1 MANQTA
7 LRIPQD
13 RAAEQP
19 PAAEPAPGRNPEP
32 GLNPDPGLN
41 SDPVPQN
48 RDAEGSDR
56 DLAVLQTLLDGRWAG
71 VRRRARKLAAD
82 DLFAP
87 VYDLPREEY
96 RAHIAEQVRAL
107 AATGMPRLGMPAS
120 VGGENDVGASVTAF
134 EMLAFGDLS
143 LLVKAGVQWGLFA
156 GAILHLG
163 TARHHEKYLA
173 DAASFELPGCF
184 AMTETGHGSDVA
196 AIGTTATYDR
206 ATDEFV
212 LRTPDRAAY
221 KDYIGNAARDGRVA
235 VVFAQLVI
243 PDRPAKQR
251 DDQFGVHA
259 FVVPIRDE
267 NGRPCPGVHIE
278 DCGPKGGL
286 NGVDNGRLAFI
297 DVRVPRDSLLNRYG
311 DVAADGT
318 YTTPIA
324 STNARFFTMLGTLIQ
339 GRISIAGGA
348 GSAAQAA
355 LAIAVRYGEQRRQFA
370 APGGEEE
377 VLLLDYRSHQRRLLP
392 LLATSYALRFTQEEL
407 VSTLHEIFT
416 TDGATDVQRRELET
430 RAAGVKAV
438 STWHATTAIQTARE
452 ACGGA
457 GYLSENL
464 LPGLKADTDIFTTF
478 EGDNTVLLQL
488 VAKELLT
495 RYRTSF
501 GELDTLGVVRFAGR
515 QVLSS
520 VVERTAVR
528 GLAQRV
534 RAVGPG
540 RDDDANLL
548 DRATQLELFA
558 WREKHVLDGVA
569 RRLRRVRPT
578 GPGAFAGFNDA
589 QDHLIKAARVHV
601 DRLVLDA
608 FVAGIERCP
617 VGPARELLGS
627 VCDLYA
633 LATLEADKGWF
644 LEHGRLT
651 ARRTKA
657 LTRTVNDLC
666 ARLRPQALRLVDGLG
681 IPPAAIDVPLL
692 AG

>member
-1 MANQTA
+1 MAIQIA
-7 LRIPQD
+7 LRAPQG
-13 RAAEQP
+13 RSASPAGAAQGRG
-19 PAAEPAPGRNPEP
+19 AQGVDVAP
-32 GLNPDPGLN
+32 
-41 SDPVPQN
+41 
-48 RDAEGSDR
+48 
-56 DLAVLQTLLDGRWAG
+56 DLQVLQTLLDGRWAK
-71 VRRRARKLAAD
+71 VRRRARTLAED
-82 DLFAP
+82 ELFTPVFDLT
-87 VYDLPREEY
+87 REDY
-96 RAHIAEQVRAL
+96 RAHVAEQVRAL
-107 AATGMPRLGMPAS
+107 AATGMPRLGMPS
-120 VGGENDVGASVTAF
+120 TVGGENDVGASIVAF

-163 TARHHEKYLA
+163 TERHHEKYLA
-173 DAASFELPGCF
+173 DAASWELPGCF

-196 AIGTTATYDR
+196 AIRTTATYDR
-206 ATDEFV
+206 DADEFV
-212 LRTPDRAAY
+212 LRTPDRSAY
-221 KDYIGNAARDGRVA
+221 KDYIGNAARDGRAA
-235 VVFAQLVI
+235 VVFAQLEI
-243 PDRPAKQR
+243 PDGPSGQTDTR
-251 DDQFGVHA
+251 FGVHA
-259 FVVPIRDE
+259 FLVPIRNAD
-267 NGRPCPGVHIE
+267 GQPCAGVRIE

-286 NGVDNGRLAFI
+286 NGVDNGRLAFT
-297 DVRVPRDSLLNRYG
+297 DVRVPRDMLLNRYG

-355 LAIAVRYGEQRRQFA
+355 LAIAVRYAEQRRQFA
-370 APGGEEE
+370 APGGEDE

-392 LLATSYALRFTQEEL
+392 LLATSYALRFTQEDL
-407 VSTLHEIFT
+407 VGRLHEVFT
-416 TDGATDVQRRELET
+416 TDGATDEQRRELET
-430 RAAGVKAV
+430 RAAAVKTL
-438 STWHATTAIQTARE
+438 STGHATAAIQTARE

-501 GELDTLGVVRFAGR
+501 GELDTLGVVRFVGH
-515 QVLSS
+515 QVLST
-520 VVERTAVR
+520 VVERTATRGLVRRVR
-528 GLAQRV
+528 GLA
-534 RAVGPG
+534 PG
-540 RDDDANLL
+540 RDDNASLL
-548 DRATQLELFA
+548 DRAHQLDLFA
-558 WREKHVLDGVA
+558 WREKHVLNGVA

-608 FVAGIERCP
+608 FVGGIDRCP
-617 VGPARELLGS
+617 AGPTRELLSS

-633 LATLEADKGWF
+633 LATIEADKGWF
-644 LEHGRLT
+644 LEHGRLS
-651 ARRTKA
+651 ARRAKDV
-657 LTRTVNDLC
+657 TRTVNELC
-666 ARLRPQALRLVDGLG
+666 AQLRPQALLLVDGLG
-681 IPPAAIDVPLL
+681 IPPAAIDVPML
-692 AG
+692 AN